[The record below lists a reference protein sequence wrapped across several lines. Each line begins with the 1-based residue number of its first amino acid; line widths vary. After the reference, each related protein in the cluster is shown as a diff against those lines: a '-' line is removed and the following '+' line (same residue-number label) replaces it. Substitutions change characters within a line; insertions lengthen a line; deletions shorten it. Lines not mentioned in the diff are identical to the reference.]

1 MTPTDWSNIPI
12 YVDPKFQQLLDN
24 NVPKIDI
31 MHGELKN
38 RLHEAQS
45 EYEKAALIE
54 KENGYS
60 DAMESMERK
69 YWEGYL
75 EALEGIYVLS
85 YQLSI
90 AGGSK

>member
-38 RLHEAQS
+38 RLQEAQS
-45 EYEKAALIE
+45 EYEKAELIE
-54 KENGYS
+54 RENDYS

-90 AGGSK
+90 AGGNK